1 MKKSVALLT
10 KKKHLKINGKM
21 MTLTFFELYTVK
33 KSGQFFFHTNLL
45 FNSHKD
51 TSLMLKVIN
60 TWTSYK
66 YENNDPNF
74 FLNTMYIHPQSL

>member
-1 MKKSVALLT
+1 
-10 KKKHLKINGKM
+10 

-33 KSGQFFFHTNLL
+33 KSGQFFFDTNLL

-60 TWTSYK
+60 T
-66 YENNDPNF
+66 
-74 FLNTMYIHPQSL
+74 